1 MDRFLMCPPD
11 YFGIEYEINPWM
23 RLSNQSDPQRARAQW
38 KELYDILTR
47 ELGATVELMEP
58 VKGLPDLVFTA
69 NAGYVEEDLFISS
82 FFKHRE
88 RRGETPYYDAWFRSR
103 GYRIRKLGPDCFFEG
118 MGDALPLGDTVFAGY
133 HRRSEICSHQA
144 LSKVIG
150 RRVLSLELA
159 DPAFYHLDTCFCP
172 LAAGTALFFPPAFDA
187 YAGTA
192 LRESIPDL
200 LAVSESSARRFACN
214 AVVMAETVVTN
225 TGCDDLEEPLA
236 HRGFGLRMVD
246 LSEFM
251 KSGGSAKCLTLRL
264 S

>member
-23 RLSNQSDPQRARAQW
+23 RLSDQSDPQQARAQW
-38 KELYDILTR
+38 KELYDVLTG
-47 ELGATVELMEP
+47 ELGAKVELMEP
-58 VKGLPDLVFTA
+58 RKGLPDLVFTA
-69 NAGYVEEDLFISS
+69 NAGYAEADLFISS
-82 FFKHRE
+82 FFKYEE
-88 RRGETPYYDAWFRSR
+88 RRGETPHFDAWFASQ
-103 GYRIRKLGPDCFFEG
+103 GYRIAKLGPNCFFEG

-133 HRRSEICSHQA
+133 RHRSEICSHQA
-144 LSKVIG
+144 LSEAIG

-172 LAAGTALFFPPAFDA
+172 LADGMALYFPPAFDD

-200 LAVSESSARRFACN
+200 LAVSESSARRFASN
-214 AVVMAETVVTN
+214 AIVVNKTVVTN
-225 TGCDDLEEPLA
+225 TGCDDLKEPLA
-236 HRGFGLRMVD
+236 RRGFRLRMVD
-246 LSEFM
+246 LAEFM